1 MLIKKIILGL
11 AMVSTL
17 GVSVPLEKVEEGF
30 AENVIIMIPDGTSV
44 SGVTLARWIYND
56 GEPLYLDEMAAGLVR
71 TYNSDTPIADSAP
84 GGTALSTGIKTQDKL
99 IAIRPKI
106 ATLYGTSPEDT
117 KEPYAPIASVLE
129 LAKLQGKSIG
139 IISTSE
145 VMHATPADFTAHA
158 EHRSQY
164 DIISE
169 QLVYQN
175 LDVVFG
181 GGEKFLLEK
190 NRKDGKDM
198 YEELKERGYS
208 IIRTK
213 KELENQKNSKVWG
226 IFANADMPYEID
238 RRVDEPSLAD
248 MTRKAIEILS
258 KNPKGFVLMVEGSK
272 VDWAAHANSPATIVK
287 DIKAFDDAVG
297 EALSYAK
304 SNKKTL
310 IISSPDHGNSG
321 ISIGDESTAG
331 NYPQIPLGDFTSTI
345 KKVNMGEEKLS
356 KLIFEDMTK
365 SVELIEKHLG
375 FTPTKEEVEKI
386 NEVVKNFD
394 STKTDYLRMRNSKTQ
409 ADEIRYELGRM
420 IARRSKVGFTTT
432 GHTGE
437 DVPLYVYAS
446 DYKNQLTGVVQNTDV
461 AKYTAKAI
469 NGSLEEATKELFV
482 SSKIFT
488 KEGILLEKND
498 SNPNNIEFNLLKNGE
513 KYIFTRNR
521 NYFIHNNEKIEF
533 NGVVIYTN
541 GEVYIPR
548 NALNKIDKK

>member
-1 MLIKKIILGL
+1 
-11 AMVSTL
+11 
-17 GVSVPLEKVEEGF
+17 
-30 AENVIIMIPDGTSV
+30 
-44 SGVTLARWIYND
+44 
-56 GEPLYLDEMAAGLVR
+56 MAAGLVR

-310 IISSPDHGNSG
+310 IISSTDHGNSG

>member
-30 AENVIIMIPDGTSV
+30 AENV

-310 IISSPDHGNSG
+310 IISSTDHGNSG

-488 KEGILLEKND
+488 KEGILLEKN
-498 SNPNNIEFNLLKNGE
+498 
-513 KYIFTRNR
+513 
-521 NYFIHNNEKIEF
+521 IHKW
-533 NGVVIYTN
+533 
-541 GEVYIPR
+541 
-548 NALNKIDKK
+548 